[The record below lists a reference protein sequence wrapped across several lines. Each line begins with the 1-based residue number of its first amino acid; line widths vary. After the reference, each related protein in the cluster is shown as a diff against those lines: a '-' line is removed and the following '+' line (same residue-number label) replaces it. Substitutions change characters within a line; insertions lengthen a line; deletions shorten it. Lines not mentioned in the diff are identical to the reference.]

1 MKRVVIY
8 HRVSKDDGSQDETKI
23 LGDLRADCKANKWKI
38 IGEYVERES
47 GRKGRNQRKEFD
59 RLLKDAPKL
68 KPDFV
73 YFFALDRFS
82 RLGIKP
88 TLAHLQELEIYGVGF
103 KSKLEPYLDTDN
115 ELIRHIIL
123 ALLSYIAKFESDRTS
138 ARIKNDLARAK
149 RKGIQLGR
157 RSKFDDV
164 KAKLEPLIAQ
174 GFSDYRIG
182 KVLKLKADTVKV
194 YRQRLENS

>member
-1 MKRVVIY
+1 
-8 HRVSKDDGSQDETKI
+8 
-23 LGDLRADCKANKWKI
+23 
-38 IGEYVERES
+38 
-47 GRKGRNQRKEFD
+47 
-59 RLLKDAPKL
+59 LKDAPRV

-115 ELIRHIIL
+115 DLIRPILL
-123 ALLSYIAKFESDRTS
+123 ALLSYIAKFES
-138 ARIKNDLARAK
+138 ARIKNDLAKAK
-149 RKGIQLGR
+149 KKGVRLGR

-174 GFSDYRIG
+174 GLSDYRIG
-182 KVLKLKADTVKV
+182 KL
-194 YRQRLENS
+194 Y